1 MVAGAGD
8 AWTWADEGVGLWMS
22 RAMEAGGRWR
32 AERKSP
38 PSGEDPS
45 LERNCDGEEP
55 EADTERCRSP
65 AHRLTSQP
73 QYIIGPAH
81 RLTTSQPL

>member
-38 PSGEDPS
+38 P
-45 LERNCDGEEP
+45 LERTPPWRGT
-55 EADTERCRSP
+55 ATERNL
-65 AHRLTSQP
+65 RLTLRGAGAQHM
-73 QYIIGPAH
+73 G
-81 RLTTSQPL
+81 